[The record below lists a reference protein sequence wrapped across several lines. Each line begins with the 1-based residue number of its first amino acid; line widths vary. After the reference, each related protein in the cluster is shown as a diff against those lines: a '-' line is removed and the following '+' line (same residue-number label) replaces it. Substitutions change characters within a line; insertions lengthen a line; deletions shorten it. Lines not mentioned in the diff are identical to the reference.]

1 MCVNMGETHP
11 IQAEQMGD
19 EMAQSLCKGTLDGS
33 FGLEPWIV
41 RREVGGW
48 RALKARLGDALHE
61 GVLSG
66 PLMEPG
72 PQ

>member
-19 EMAQSLCKGTLDGS
+19 EMAQGLCKGTLDGS

-41 RREVGGW
+41 RREVEGW
-48 RALKARLGDALHE
+48 RALKARLGDALRE
-61 GVLSG
+61 GVPLG
-66 PLMEPG
+66 PLVEPG